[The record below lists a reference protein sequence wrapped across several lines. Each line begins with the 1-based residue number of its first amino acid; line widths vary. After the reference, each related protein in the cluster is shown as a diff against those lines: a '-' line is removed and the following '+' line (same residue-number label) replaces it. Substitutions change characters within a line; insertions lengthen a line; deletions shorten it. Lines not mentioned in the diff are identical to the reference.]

1 MKSVLFLCT
10 GNYYRSRFAE
20 ELFNHHAGLAGLD
33 WSATSAALAIERGAG
48 INIGPLSSHTLK
60 ALTDRGVR
68 ASRAAHFPR
77 QCVLDDLEAAD
88 LIVALDEAEHRPLM
102 LERFRTWS
110 DRVTFWHVEDV
121 HAWSPD
127 RAIASIEREVIALIS
142 TLRG

>member
-20 ELFNHHAGLAGLD
+20 ELFNHQARHVGLD
-33 WSATSAALAIERGAG
+33 WMATSAALAIERGAG

-77 QCVLDDLEAAD
+77 QCVFSDLEAAD
-88 LIVALDEAEHRPLM
+88 LIVALDETEHRPLM
-102 LERFRTWS
+102 LERFRAWS

-127 RAIASIEREVIALIS
+127 RAVASIEREVVALVSRIRS
-142 TLRG
+142 